1 MSSIKTKR
9 HELRH
14 CAIKYGYKCLQLVAF
29 FYVICLAQTT
39 HIHRILPQDVYI
51 WQKKWVDTL
60 KPAIEQT
67 IPYITGWRFLAGEYE
82 PDGQVIY
89 PSVQFDLLQQTN
101 LPLTAVYRF
110 DRLRPLPSANEVLS
124 LITQSPAY
132 KTYHIQ
138 HIELDLDWPTSR
150 LKLYI
155 QLLQSLK
162 TKLPED
168 IKLNI
173 TMIPDWMHSPIFP
186 ELTEQIPNPVLQ
198 VHSVDNPQSG
208 LFTPQ
213 NALAYIQKMNRLTRH
228 DFYVALP
235 TYGLKIQTTPTGNI
249 YAIEGENDFKSGNF
263 GKELYSDPQKVRALI
278 EALQENT
285 PSHLKGIVW
294 FRLPIANDKRNWSL
308 DTWMAM
314 IAHIPLKGQ
323 IITQEILDSNNPG
336 SIKLTLV
343 NQGNITLPL
352 PKTVPLRCPKGD
364 GFFPYQLTTTSK
376 GQYSLSLIQQSAP
389 LNTHQQRVIGWMRC
403 E

>member
-1 MSSIKTKR
+1 MSSTKTKR
-9 HELRH
+9 HELRY
-14 CAIKYGYKCLQLVAF
+14 CTLKYGYKFLQLV
-29 FYVICLAQTT
+29 VIFSVFCLTQTT
-39 HIHRILPQDVYI
+39 HLNRILRQDVYI
-51 WQKKWVDTL
+51 WQKKWVDAL

-67 IPYITGWRFLAGEYE
+67 MPYITGWRFLAGEYE

-110 DRLRPLPSANEVLS
+110 DRLRPLPSSDEILS
-124 LITQSPAY
+124 LILQSPSY
-132 KTYHIQ
+132 KRYHIH
-138 HIELDLDWPTSR
+138 HIELDLDWPTSK

-168 IKLNI
+168 IELNI
-173 TMIPDWMHSPIFP
+173 TMIPDWMRSPVFP
-186 ELTEQIPNPVLQ
+186 QLTEQIPNPVLQ
-198 VHSVDNPQSG
+198 IHSVDNPQVG
-208 LFTPQ
+208 LFTTQ
-213 NALAYIQKMNRLTRH
+213 NAFAYIQKMNRLTHH
-228 DFYVALP
+228 DFYIALP
-235 TYGLKIQTTPTGNI
+235 TYGLKIQATPTGNI

-263 GKELYSDPQKVRALI
+263 GKELYSDPQQVRSLI
-278 EALQENT
+278 NSLQENT
-285 PSHLKGIVW
+285 PSHLKGIIW

-308 DTWMAM
+308 DTWRAM
-314 IAHIPLKGQ
+314 ISHTLLKGK
-323 IITQEILDSNNPG
+323 IITQEIPDPNNLG
-336 SIKLTLV
+336 AIKLTLV

-352 PKTVPLRCPKGD
+352 PKTVSLRCPMGD

-376 GQYSLSLIQQSAP
+376 GQYSLSLIQQTAP